1 MPSYLTLRAPVHI
14 EVDPIKRSRF
24 FADAAPV
31 QSEQEALAFIA
42 TVRDR
47 FPDAGHHCFAWRLQ
61 SGDLGFR
68 TSDDG
73 EPGGTGGPPILAH
86 IDGAKLR
93 GVVIVVTRYFG
104 GTKLGKGGLIR
115 AYGGTAGTAI
125 EQAEIIEVIETQP
138 VVIEYTYS
146 DQGLVEGVLRGLG
159 LQSGNAV
166 FGANVTHTVAV
177 PTEQV
182 DTLWEQLKDTTSGRI
197 QRNSER
203 R

>member
-1 MPSYLTLRAPVHI
+1 M
-14 EVDPIKRSRF
+14 
-24 FADAAPV
+24 
-31 QSEQEALAFIA
+31 
-42 TVRDR
+42 
-47 FPDAGHHCFAWRLQ
+47 
-61 SGDLGFR
+61 
-68 TSDDG
+68 
-73 EPGGTGGPPILAH
+73 AH